1 MASKASSSA
10 PAVNPLNPLDL
21 PPIAT
26 LGKSLIITGDVMKYN
41 LCLLKLRPEK
51 MVDFE
56 SLK

>member
-10 PAVNPLNPLDL
+10 PVDNPLNPLDL
-21 PPIAT
+21 PSIAT
-26 LGKSLIITGDVMKYN
+26 LGKSLIVTGDVMKFNY
-41 LCLLKLRPEK
+41 CLLKLRPEK